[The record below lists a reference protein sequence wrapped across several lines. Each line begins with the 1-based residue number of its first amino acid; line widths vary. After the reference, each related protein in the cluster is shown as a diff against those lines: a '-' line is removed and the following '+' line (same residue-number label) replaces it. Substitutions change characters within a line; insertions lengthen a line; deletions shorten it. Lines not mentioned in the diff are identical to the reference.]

1 MHVSRPPLR
10 VLVVDD
16 DVDARLLVGAMVET
30 YCDAQVTLVASVD
43 EAIDSVRRV
52 LPDLVVT
59 DAMMPGQDGLDLL
72 RRIREVPRA
81 ARVPVLVATASHEA
95 GLLDRLRSAGAV
107 AIVSKPPTP
116 EVLVAAVGAAL
127 RPAGG

>member
-30 YCDAQVTLVASVD
+30 YCDALVTLVASVD

-52 LPDLVVT
+52 LPRPGGA
-59 DAMMPGQDGLDLL
+59 AMMPRQDGLDL
-72 RRIREVPRA
+72 RRIRGFPRA
-81 ARVPVLVATASHEA
+81 ARVPVLVY
-95 GLLDRLRSAGAV
+95 GLARGRPSRSAVCGGRRDRLETSDARGLA
-107 AIVSKPPTP
+107 
-116 EVLVAAVGAAL
+116 AAVGL